1 MNDPMSSPGKDRD
14 DITPSPLN
22 RRAVSDRRSGKDRRG
37 EIRYELDRRKNH
49 GRRSSDKDP
58 WKDSLHD

>member
-1 MNDPMSSPGKDRD
+1 MTDYRSITNEE
-14 DITPSPLN
+14 TPSYTN
-22 RRAVSDRRSGKDRRG
+22 RRSDSDRRSGKDRRG

>member
-1 MNDPMSSPGKDRD
+1 MTDYRS
-14 DITPSPLN
+14 ITNEEPPSYTN
-22 RRAVSDRRSGKDRRG
+22 RRSDSDRRSGKDRRG